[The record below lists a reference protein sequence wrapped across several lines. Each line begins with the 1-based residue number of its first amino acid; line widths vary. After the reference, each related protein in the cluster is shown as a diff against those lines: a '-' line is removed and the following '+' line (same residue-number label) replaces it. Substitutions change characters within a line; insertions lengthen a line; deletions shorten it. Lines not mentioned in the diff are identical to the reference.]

1 MEDTVRTPR
10 PRARRWQHLATLL
23 AVLATAAGSIFV
35 LLAEPGVGAAARTW
49 YVTVDGDDGGTGYY
63 DSPLATIG
71 RAVQRASSGDSIR
84 IGAGTFHESVQVYGK
99 SLHLKGAG
107 IGETVLDGARVV
119 SGFVADSDG
128 RYSAPW
134 FTNFQR
140 TAYDPSVP
148 HVFPDRP
155 EAGWPEQFFLDGVQL
170 AEVTS
175 RSAVGP
181 GTFYHD
187 RGGDRVVIGDDPT
200 GRLVEGSDLSWG
212 LYFNNAH
219 GSSANGL
226 SVNRYATEER
236 HMAAVRA
243 YSNDLSLTDVEVR
256 DNARIGL
263 SIIGDRVD
271 VFRSLAVDNGY
282 MGMHGH
288 RATEVSIRNSQIIGN
303 NREVFDPWHAS
314 SGMKITESQGI
325 MFSGN
330 TVSENHGPGFW
341 TDLDVTDT
349 VIKNNYFRDNFR
361 SGVEIELSSGVIV
374 VDNVSTGNGE
384 QGVWVLESSQVDV
397 WHNYL
402 AGNERGVWVLDGP
415 RGDVN
420 DVTIGNNVLADPSSA
435 NMLVAV
441 DDWTQDRN
449 ANMMNVSLDGNRY
462 WTSGSATG
470 LLRWS
475 NWPASLT
482 INRTLEQI
490 RSHHGHEAHG
500 QAAVGGVNPFTTAQF
515 AGAPVPARVQAVRT
529 TSASTTV
536 PSTTTAPTTT
546 APSPT
551 TTAPTNPG
559 PTTTTPTTVPATTAP
574 TTTAPTTTVPVTT
587 TTQPPQRFDR
597 GGWTSP
603 GVVRGDSRPV
613 RMGSRS
619 AGASPVAGGQLVAEA
634 VAEVGTDPVDAGWRS
649 FAEELATLLGL
660 GR

>member
-1 MEDTVRTPR
+1 MEDTVRTHR
-10 PRARRWQHLATLL
+10 PTARRWRGLATLL
-23 AVLATAAGSIFV
+23 AALATAAGSVFV
-35 LLAEPGVGAAARTW
+35 LLTEPGVGSAARTW
-49 YVTVDGDDGGTGYY
+49 YVTVDGDDGGTGYF

-71 RAVQRASSGDSIR
+71 RAVQRAQSGDSIR
-84 IGAGTFHESVQVYGK
+84 IGPGTFHESVQVYGK
-99 SLHLKGAG
+99 AVHLKGAG

-119 SGFVADSDG
+119 TGFVADSDG

-134 FTNFQR
+134 FTDFQR
-140 TAYDPSVP
+140 TVYDPSVP

-170 AEVTS
+170 DEVTS
-175 RSAVGP
+175 RGAVGP

-187 RGGDRVVIGDDPT
+187 RSGDRVVIGDDPA

-212 LYFNNAH
+212 LYFNHAD
-219 GSSANGL
+219 GASANGL

-243 YSNDLSLTDVEVR
+243 YADDLSLTDVEVR
-256 DNARIGL
+256 DNARMGL

-271 VFRSLAVDNGY
+271 VFRSLAIDNGY

-288 RATEVSIRNSQIIGN
+288 RAADVSIRNSQLVGN

-314 SGMKITESQGI
+314 AGMKITESQGI

-415 RGDVN
+415 RGDVD
-420 DVTIGNNVLADPSSA
+420 DVTIGNNVLADPSSEK
-435 NMLVAV
+435 MLVAV
-441 DDWTQDRN
+441 DDWTQARN

-475 NWPASLT
+475 NWPAPLT
-482 INRTLEQI
+482 INRSLEEI
-490 RSHHGHEAHG
+490 RTHHGHEANG
-500 QAAVGGVNPFTTAQF
+500 QAAVGGSNPFTTAQF
-515 AGAPVPARVQAVRT
+515 AGAPVPARVESVRS
-529 TSASTTV
+529 TSAST
-536 PSTTTAPTTT
+536 
-546 APSPT
+546 
-551 TTAPTNPG
+551 
-559 PTTTTPTTVPATTAP
+559 TTAP
-574 TTTAPTTTVPVTT
+574 TTTAPTTTVAPPSTTVAPTT
-587 TTQPPQRFDR
+587 TAPPPTTAPAPTTTAATPPTEPGQTFDR

-603 GVVRGDSRPV
+603 VVVRGDSRPV
-613 RMGSRS
+613 RMGNRS
-619 AGASPVAGGQLVAEA
+619 AGTSQTTGDRLLTDAGTHV
-634 VAEVGTDPVDAGWRS
+634 TDTGWRS
-649 FAEELATLLGL
+649 FAEELAALLGVE
-660 GR
+660 G